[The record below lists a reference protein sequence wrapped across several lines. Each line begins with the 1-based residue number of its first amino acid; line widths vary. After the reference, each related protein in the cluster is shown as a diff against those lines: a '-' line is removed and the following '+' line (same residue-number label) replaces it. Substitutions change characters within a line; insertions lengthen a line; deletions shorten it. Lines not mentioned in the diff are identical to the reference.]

1 MGESRMRY
9 HYWDLIPPFKLPHLI
24 GVDNVYHRNCNAIK
38 EQLCKH
44 NIKASVHRHSLFD
57 KDFFIVDVSDD
68 DNCRCRGDIADA
80 LDIPVDWVDLYI
92 YNDGLEEYG
101 ILEDELIGKYGDCND
116 ELHFKDEFDFMKVF
130 KGSSNG
136 YNISQRLKKKGIC
149 VNHLIAHS
157 DSITLGTDSSSDAI
171 SNALNIPNDAVA
183 SINSCGSKITHII
196 LIDRCKE

>member
-1 MGESRMRY
+1 MSY
-9 HYWDLIPPFKLPHLI
+9 HYWDLIPPILKTPNLI

-44 NIKASVHRHSLFD
+44 NIKSRVHRHSLFD

-68 DNCRCRGDIADA
+68 DSCLNRKDIADA

-92 YNDGLEEYG
+92 CNDGLEEYC
-101 ILEDELIGKYGDCND
+101 ILEDKLIGKYGDCND

-130 KGSSNG
+130 NGSSNG
-136 YNISQRLKKKGIC
+136 YNISQRLEKKGIC
-149 VNHLIAHS
+149 VNDLCANYNNV
-157 DSITLGTDSSSDAI
+157 TLNSHSSSDDIAE
-171 SNALNIPNDAVA
+171 ALNIPKRAVA
-183 SINSCGSKITHII
+183 DLRCHNSDITHII